1 MIAGSLQGVVTQTLL
16 PTSDGRGRVA
26 ALEILQPD
34 DAIRNLIRQGK
45 EEQIYSY
52 MQTGSR
58 NGMQTLEQSLAD
70 LVLRGIVSADDAL
83 NVSTRREELV
93 ALVQHA
99 GVPTGR
105 PSQPSSAPGSL
116 PATQAGLRL
125 AEV

>member
-1 MIAGSLQGVVTQTLL
+1 
-16 PTSDGRGRVA
+16 
-26 ALEILQPD
+26 
-34 DAIRNLIRQGK
+34 
-45 EEQIYSY
+45 

-58 NGMQTLEQSLAD
+58 NGMQTMEQSLAD

-83 NVSTRREELV
+83 NVSTRRDELV

-105 PSQPSSAPGSL
+105 PSQPPSAAGSL